1 MLRRALSETR
11 PDLVFRDFSVAD
23 ERLSFQAERSLGA
36 GANMVFI
43 AHVCDLGLWF
53 WLCVQRT
60 RRSCNDRANRR
71 RVFAQTRLG
80 L

>member
-36 GANMVFI
+36 GAN
-43 AHVCDLGLWF
+43 
-53 WLCVQRT
+53 
-60 RRSCNDRANRR
+60 
-71 RVFAQTRLG
+71 RVFN
-80 L
+80 